1 MKKRV
6 LAMMMAV
13 TMAGTLTACGGSSSA
28 KSTEAA
34 QAATTTAA
42 TTAAESEKPA
52 EPEAKSGPYK
62 VTVIIKATDSSYWQ
76 TVLLGAQAAAAESNG
91 EIEVTTAGPASETG
105 IDEQVT
111 ILENAI
117 SAKPDGIV
125 IASISSEATVP
136 AVEEAV
142 AAGIPVVTVDNKL
155 ATDVYTQHLA
165 TDHYA
170 AASTAAEKMVEQ
182 WKEAGVDPSGKKVA
196 VISADSGS
204 AVNQARCEGFADKV
218 KELVP
223 DITMIETQ
231 YCDNDIA
238 KAQDAVD
245 NLILANQD
253 LIGIFGDNNHMGD
266 GIANSIAQNEKS
278 GSIIAYAFDSD
289 DTEIEAIK
297 SGALTGLVVQDPYG
311 MGYEGVRSVIA
322 SLKGKSVE
330 HDVVAATTLVTK
342 DNLDVPEVQKLLY
355 PGK

>member
-1 MKKRV
+1 MKKRA
-6 LAMMMAV
+6 LALMMAV
-13 TMAGTLTACGGSSSA
+13 MMAGTLTACGGNSSA
-28 KSTEAA
+28 KSAEAT
-34 QAATTTAA
+34 QAATTAA
-42 TTAAESEKPA
+42 TTAAESEKTA

-76 TVLLGAQAAAAESNG
+76 TVLLGAKAAAAESNG

-155 ATDVYTQHLA
+155 ATTVYTQHLA

-182 WKEAGVDPSGKKVA
+182 WKEAGIDPAGKKVA

-223 DITMIETQ
+223 GITMIETQ

-238 KAQDAVD
+238 KAQDTVD
-245 NLILANQD
+245 NLILANAD

-297 SGALTGLVVQDPYG
+297 NGALTGIVVQDPYG
-311 MGYEGVRSVIA
+311 MGYEGVLSVIA
-322 SLKGKSVE
+322 SLKGKNVE